1 MKKFVNLTQHVVNVV
16 NGEGITQSFAPS
28 GTVARVVVKTVLSEH
43 SHEHAFVPLYLQ
55 RAGAVE
61 GLPERAARCPYCGC
75 LNVDPYDA
83 SCAEHPQDQPA
94 AEMYIVSALVRLAVP
109 GRDDVASPGELVRD
123 EKGQPIACKGLVIN

>member
-1 MKKFVNLTQHVVNVV
+1 MKFVNLTQHVIAVINAD
-16 NGEGITQSFAPS
+16 GITSSFAPS
-28 GTVARVVVKTVLSEH
+28 GVVARVAVKTVLSEH
-43 SHEHAFVPLYLQ
+43 SHAHAAVPLFVQ

-75 LNVDPYDA
+75 LNVSQYDTT
-83 SCAEHPQDQPA
+83 CAEHPADQPEP
-94 AEMYIVSALVRLAVP
+94 EMYIVSALVRLAVP